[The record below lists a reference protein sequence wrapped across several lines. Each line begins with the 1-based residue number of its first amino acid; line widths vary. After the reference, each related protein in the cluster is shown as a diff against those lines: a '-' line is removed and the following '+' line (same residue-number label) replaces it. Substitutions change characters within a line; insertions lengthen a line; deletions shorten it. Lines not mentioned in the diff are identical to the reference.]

1 MAHRT
6 ETQARIPLGLWDSFQ
21 EICFR
26 FDNKFIEDVSRI
38 LGVSSVDIRRKV
50 LGVRGAPT
58 TVITVSGPW
67 WEGQTCAMMVAG
79 PAGLWHRCGHLAE
92 GGDTCWRHRS
102 GRGRRHDDSYFARLK
117 KRHPFKLEG
126 RLVWVAED
134 GSVTTD
140 GGVPLKGVT
149 INLRN
154 GVARYTEEAELEAE
168 PAPEK
173 GAGAAGKAAEE
184 AETETT

>member
-1 MAHRT
+1 M
-6 ETQARIPLGLWDSFQ
+6 
-21 EICFR
+21 
-26 FDNKFIEDVSRI
+26 
-38 LGVSSVDIRRKV
+38 
-50 LGVRGAPT
+50 
-58 TVITVSGPW
+58 
-67 WEGQTCAMMVAG
+67 
-79 PAGLWHRCGHLAE
+79 
-92 GGDTCWRHRS
+92 
-102 GRGRRHDDSYFARLK
+102 
-117 KRHPFKLEG
+117 
-126 RLVWVAED
+126 WVAED